1 MDIQTA
7 FELYKKQSWQQALR
21 ICQQVLNDSPQD
33 SDAWHIGGVCCKNLN
48 DLDQARDYLETAT
61 KLAPEN
67 WEPWYNLALV
77 YQDLGSWHASLSAC
91 DAGLEISPQAQQ
103 IKVCLLI
110 NLAKLGQSESWQ
122 AAWQHVCLLD
132 TTFGWD
138 LIAQACEQQAWY
150 AQAQQVYDQLLL
162 REPHQA
168 LWWNNRSSV
177 HYKQKHFQQALHDAF
192 QAQQLDPT
200 QGWHNMAASWQ
211 ALVQLQMS
219 LACYNQELDINPH
232 NEQAWNNRS
241 VVHHAQ
247 GHMHQALSDIHNC
260 LSLNPRNAAALNNR
274 GTYYLDTREYKLAL
288 ADFRQAATL
297 EPHNKDVAFNT
308 SIALF
313 KTYNWS
319 LAWSYW
325 ENRTI
330 PNVLVNNI
338 EIYNGGQCLKNRR
351 IAVIHEQ
358 GYGDSIQFARY
369 IAWLKQQG
377 AEVCVIIPPELH
389 RLFQGLE
396 GCDHIQET
404 FPTPQQVDY
413 QVAMMSLPACM
424 SSQWQFATST
434 PAYFELDADNLLL
447 WRPAKLAS
455 KRPQVGIAWRGNP
468 NHKNNRNRNIDFA
481 QLEPLFALPCD
492 FIVLHNTPL
501 TDAEQAVKNRHV
513 NVTVLPEPIKDFA
526 DTAAVIN
533 YCDLVISADTSV
545 AHLAGALSKPTWCL
559 LPYNSCWRWGH
570 HDKTTTDWYRSM
582 TLYRQTQPGDWLGV
596 VKQVA
601 WELLLT
607 CQSSGSS

>member
-1 MDIQTA
+1 M
-7 FELYKKQSWQQALR
+7 
-21 ICQQVLNDSPQD
+21 
-33 SDAWHIGGVCCKNLN
+33 
-48 DLDQARDYLETAT
+48 ETDT

-91 DAGLEISPQAQQ
+91 DAGLEINPQAQQ

-110 NLAKLGQSESWQ
+110 NLAKLGQSEKWQ
-122 AAWQHVCLLD
+122 AAWQQVCLLD

-138 LIAQACEQQAWY
+138 LVAQACEQQAWY

-232 NEQAWNNRS
+232 NAQAWNNRS

-247 GHMHQALSDIHNC
+247 GHIHQALSDINNC

-338 EIYNGGQCLKNRR
+338 KIYNGSQCLKNRR

-369 IAWLKQQG
+369 IAWLKQQS

-413 QVAMMSLPACM
+413 QVAMISLPACM

-481 QLEPLFALPCD
+481 RLEPLFALPCD

-545 AHLAGALSKPTWCL
+545 AHLAGALNKPTWCL